1 MSSGLGARRLSIL
14 VAVAAA
20 LLVSCTSSSGTTEA
34 AKPKV
39 TSFTA
44 KAVNAEEIDL
54 QWSASGTGIKG
65 YKIEKYGSYLNV
77 IEGTSFQDTSL
88 EPETSYT
95 YTVSI
100 RDANGHYLPG
110 TTATATTPAPP
121 PLSQAHLDGSFV
133 MKMRFTS
140 ENYSNRKVGDHFREP
155 WEITAKCDTGPC
167 GATLKTH
174 RRGMR
179 PVQLTRKGATY
190 SGKGT
195 DTQFS
200 CNDVRATESYSVSVH
215 VTAATYVDGAW
226 TAMKL
231 SGTVTSSSPPL
242 NGCQAGHATL
252 ATAGTRVGG

>member
-1 MSSGLGARRLSIL
+1 
-14 VAVAAA
+14 
-20 LLVSCTSSSGTTEA
+20 
-34 AKPKV
+34 
-39 TSFTA
+39 
-44 KAVNAEEIDL
+44 VNANEIDL
-54 QWSASGTGIKG
+54 QWAASGQGVKG
-65 YKIEKYGSYLNV
+65 YKIEKNGSYLNV
-77 IEGTSFQDTSL
+77 VEGTSFQDTSL
-88 EPETSYT
+88 EAETSYT

-133 MKMRFTS
+133 MKMRLTS
-140 ENYSNRKVGDHFREP
+140 ESYSNRKVGDHFREP
-155 WEITAKCDTGPC
+155 WAITAKCDTGAC

-179 PVQLTRKGATY
+179 PVHLTRKGATY
-190 SGKGT
+190 SGLGS

-200 CNDVRATESYSVSVH
+200 CNNVRATETYSLSVR
-215 VTAATYVDGAW
+215 VTAGKYIDGEW

-231 SGTVTSSSPPL
+231 SGTVTMSAPPL
-242 NGCQAGHATL
+242 IGCQAGHARL